1 MTKMSKQEVF
11 KSIYENHNHSW
22 YEDLVMRNKDRLNNS
37 ALFFR
42 GTRIS
47 YGEFFDLVIDYARS
61 LKYYNIQKGDEFV
74 VCLRQTPDYPILVAA
89 ASLIG
94 AKINLIAPD
103 FDKDYIAKII
113 NNASAKIVLVSDW
126 DLATI

>member
-61 LKYYNIQKGDEFV
+61 LKESIIKRIDERLKGVLPEYMVPNYY
-74 VCLRQTPDYPILVAA
+74 
-89 ASLIG
+89 
-94 AKINLIAPD
+94 KIRKSMPVHPNGKRDIEALKKDKEDLKNL
-103 FDKDYIAKII
+103 
-113 NNASAKIVLVSDW
+113 NNS
-126 DLATI
+126 